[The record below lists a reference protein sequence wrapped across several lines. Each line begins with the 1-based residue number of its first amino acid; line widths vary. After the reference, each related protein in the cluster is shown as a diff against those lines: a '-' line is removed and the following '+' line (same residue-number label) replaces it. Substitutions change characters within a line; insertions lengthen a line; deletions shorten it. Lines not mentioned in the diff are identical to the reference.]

1 MQQVI
6 NEDDIEIIQF
16 EFANSL
22 NLAFAFPDIKRIYVQ
37 HEIHFIRNLRFIKD
51 VKALSSQDYY
61 QFNMLKQQELTA
73 MNACTGII
81 TLTETDK
88 NILNEE
94 GVIRPIFVSPAII
107 PSPAEISADYKFSNS
122 LIFIGGD
129 QHQPNYEGIMW
140 FLDNVWNDI
149 LKEKPQTTLFIIGK
163 WRK

>member
-94 GVIRPIFVSPAII
+94 GV
-107 PSPAEISADYKFSNS
+107 D
-122 LIFIGGD
+122 
-129 QHQPNYEGIMW
+129 
-140 FLDNVWNDI
+140 
-149 LKEKPQTTLFIIGK
+149 
-163 WRK
+163 RKSVV